1 MLWAPAR
8 VITGWLVVERALI
21 IFAVIAEVPIQF
33 DRSRNLARR
42 TNCLCRVSEFV
53 YLWQTREIAPQGGN
67 RGPPVSTTC
76 VRPPSFEKRKEKK
89 REREKKRK
97 REKNVSPRCCRTTLL
112 DVWVESKRGEVERCC
127 PLPQLII
134 PYPGVV
140 IMSTSWVCE
149 RSSIISFTSRRHCS
163 RSWPAQFR
171 KSLRNNKSAWW
182 IPATVHARSAIFFF
196 FFFFFLSLPIVIT
209 PRRVRGS
216 PSSSIVD
223 HDESSSSS
231 SSSSSYDTFHTFLEI
246 GRN

>member
-1 MLWAPAR
+1 MP
-8 VITGWLVVERALI
+8 
-21 IFAVIAEVPIQF
+21 
-33 DRSRNLARR
+33 RSRFNLIAVVIS
-42 TNCLCRVSEFV
+42 LDGLIAFAA
-53 YLWQTREIAPQGGN
+53 YLNSCISGKRAKLPL
-67 RGPPVSTTC
+67 RGETGDHRFQQPVCASLL
-76 VRPPSFEKRKEKK
+76 SKKETKK
-89 REREKKRK
+89 KEREREKKRK

-182 IPATVHARSAIFFF
+182 IPATVHARSALFFF